1 MRLGRSLRCVRSA
14 LRVSSGAACL
24 SDCLHTR
31 WSHWS
36 APELLPAACC
46 SPAAKLRLGDHL
58 PCGFHAELDQGVAC
72 AANPQAAAARAEG
85 GVGKRGG
92 AARARAR
99 AGAGRGRVAMARG
112 GGARARVKKEDEG
125 VGVVSEGGTEGAAV
139 CVRVCVCVCACVCA
153 AGRRH
158 REEEDCHV
166 GFVTSVRGLLRWW
179 CSTGTRCLLAPG
191 MTRNHTALMA
201 HRNARGRAYPP
212 GLSSATLTAV

>member
-139 CVRVCVCVCACVCA
+139 CVCVYVCACVRVCVLQ
-153 AGRRH
+153 AG
-158 REEEDCHV
+158 
-166 GFVTSVRGLLRWW
+166 G
-179 CSTGTRCLLAPG
+179 TGKKRTV
-191 MTRNHTALMA
+191 MW
-201 HRNARGRAYPP
+201 
-212 GLSSATLTAV
+212 GLSRPCGGCCAGGAAQGHGACLPRA